1 MEDDIHD
8 PVETVFDVPV
18 AADRS
23 GEEAGIERIHHI
35 VERVMAG
42 DTILVGQDAAQKIL
56 PIQTPLLDL
65 DKVLPKG
72 VDRNRSTPPSK
83 TPGGPLPRP
92 LASAARARAAPWA

>member
-65 DKVLPKG
+65 DNVIPKG
-72 VDRNRSTPPSK
+72 VDRNRSTPPSNA
-83 TPGGPLPRP
+83 GRA
-92 LASAARARAAPWA
+92 ASAALGFRGAGRAAPWA